1 MKIGHLSSGV
11 PNVVN
16 ADMSNPPSKPKEHA
30 TSRLTSSQLYDLYRR
45 LDTNNDGSLDI
56 NEFYELS
63 RRLAIKGDGG
73 ATTTIT
79 EEQLLNAFNMADVD
93 NSGTLEV
100 NEFQMAYDMLY
111 YGTIMEN
118 AKAASGDTFVRATRY
133 GFDRVENKYVFQ
145 QYTGTLFTLIDYWD
159 YTEPDGIMP
168 LPCSGGLGDI
178 YKMILQDGQTN
189 HKTGSNLLWWIDV
202 AAETMSPGVMATL
215 VSSLGLPNDLE
226 SNFTRD
232 SLDSDRDSRLRVG
245 SGVSSFGLEV
255 ESLNLFMQSMHL
267 DNSPLVDE
275 RPNALNTFDKGAE
288 SASRAAGLTSASD
301 AAQSSLY
308 DRAVSAVVDYAG
320 PRLAPFFS
328 YSTSINLDRVDAMH
342 RAQYEANYLMEM
354 DGEMDTALKQKSAL
368 RKADELRL
376 PMRGGSGRFLLTHGD
391 MKLRPPTIKTN
402 GLSLHL
408 LDQGYGTNTLLT
420 VRTMDVEGGLH
431 ELKDG
436 QDPWKLSERSRA
448 GVLGR
453 LLRGVWRKLMVVM
466 LQGGV
471 TRSFSELADSSSNL
485 FHLVVL
491 EVNAFN
497 VDSVNSTEVWLH
509 EVELGMHTWL
519 ESKHFHH
526 LHAIGEM
533 AREVRGY
540 LAPMQRIFEIL
551 ARVPAEEATSVASVS
566 QEGWQGKAVASTDA
580 NHLLPPAPPVQTSGR
595 GSGVGMEE
603 GGNTGVDGLDGDGDL
618 VVDGDLGHGC
628 DVDAPALSS
637 SAGGPEMQDG
647 AEAVPVH
654 AGVLLSPSL
663 REGLRLPELHDKLD
677 HVGPPNSTEFALSW
691 KALRKFLGPRREGM
705 LDVLRG
711 NDQCEIKGM
720 EFWARRYDGLMAH
733 LHRVEDQYRV
743 KLSEKRNFWLTLLT
757 LVLVLVAPLMF
768 FTAYWSMNFDNM
780 TEYEVE
786 QGDSMTGV
794 GVVWH
799 TWVIVY
805 SVALVVAIHFRLI
818 TAD

>member
-1 MKIGHLSSGV
+1 
-11 PNVVN
+11 
-16 ADMSNPPSKPKEHA
+16 MSKPPSKPKEHT

-73 ATTTIT
+73 AIITIT

-133 GFDRVENKYVFQ
+133 GFDRAENKYVFQ
-145 QYTGTLFTLIDYWD
+145 QYTGTLFSLIDYWD
-159 YTEPDGIMP
+159 YTEPDGVMP

-189 HKTGSNLLWWIDV
+189 HMTGSNLLWWIDV

-226 SNFTRD
+226 SNFTNH

-245 SGVSSFGLEV
+245 SGVSSLGLEV

-275 RPNALNTFDKGAE
+275 RPNALKTFDKGAE
-288 SASRAAGLTSASD
+288 SAARAAGLTSASD

-308 DRAVSAVVDYAG
+308 DRVVTTLADYIG

-328 YSTSINLDRVDAMH
+328 YSTSPNLDRVDAMH
-342 RAQYEANYLMEM
+342 RAQYEANYLVEM
-354 DGEMDTALKQKSAL
+354 DGEMDTGLKQKSVL
-368 RKADELRL
+368 SDGDELRL
-376 PMRGGSGRFLLTHGD
+376 PERGGGGRFLLSHAV

-420 VRTMDVEGGLH
+420 VRTMDAEGGINNA
-431 ELKDG
+431 KDG
-436 QDPWKLSERSRA
+436 QDPWKLAERSRA

-497 VDSVNSTEVWLH
+497 IDSVSSTEVWLH
-509 EVELGMHTWL
+509 EVELGVHTCL

-533 AREVRGY
+533 AREVRRY
-540 LAPMQRIFEIL
+540 LAPMLRIFEIL
-551 ARVPAEEATSVASVS
+551 ARVPVEGAASMS
-566 QEGWQGKAVASTDA
+566 QEGWQDKAVATTDA
-580 NHLLPPAPPVQTSGR
+580 NHHLPPAPPVQVSGSGS
-595 GSGVGMEE
+595 GSGVGIEE
-603 GGNTGVDGLDGDGDL
+603 SNDTGADDLGDDSDLALLD
-618 VVDGDLGHGC
+618 DLGHSGGV
-628 DVDAPALSS
+628 DVPTSS
-637 SAGGPEMQDG
+637 FSVGGVEMQDG

-654 AGVLLSPSL
+654 AGVQLSPSL
-663 REGLRLPELHDKLD
+663 REGSRQLDLHDKLN
-677 HVGPPNSTEFALSW
+677 HVGPPNSTEFTLSW
-691 KALRKFLGPRREGM
+691 KALKKFLGPRREGM

-711 NDQCEIKGM
+711 NNQCEMKGM

-733 LHRVEDQYRV
+733 LHRVEDQYRI

-757 LVLVLVAPLMF
+757 LVLVVVAPLMF
-768 FTAYWSMNFDNM
+768 FTTYWSMNFDNM

-786 QGDSMTGV
+786 QGQSMTGV

-799 TWVIVY
+799 TWFIVY
-805 SVALVVAIHFRLI
+805 SVALVAALHFRLFEKMF
-818 TAD
+818 